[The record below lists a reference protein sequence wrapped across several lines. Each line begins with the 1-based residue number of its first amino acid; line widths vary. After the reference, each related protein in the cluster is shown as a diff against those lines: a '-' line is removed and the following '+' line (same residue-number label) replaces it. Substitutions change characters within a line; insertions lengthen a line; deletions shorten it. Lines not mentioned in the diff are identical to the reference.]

1 MNKFGVTLSVFF
13 ISLIFFEGKGQEV
26 ETGYNP
32 NSIHPIHEYDIM
44 YKKRVWRRLDL
55 NEKINKGFF
64 ASGNEITKIIIEAV
78 RQGLL
83 TPYEPQNDS
92 ANIPMTVEKFNEN
105 MTVPVEEVG
114 LTEEEKALGF
124 TEEDDAG
131 WGDWGE
137 ETTDDG
143 GEVTEEVEEAS
154 ADYFFPNQ
162 VSIMEI
168 KEDIIFDK
176 KRSRLYYDIQTV
188 KMIIPPENIPTGT
201 GLQRPVATF
210 RYKDLYELFRSMPEE
225 ALWFNRQNSRE
236 HKNLSDAFELRLFY
250 ARIIKVENPDG
261 EFIQDRYNKSVKES
275 LMASKWAENQIINF
289 EHDLWEF

>member
-1 MNKFGVTLSVFF
+1 LELWSKPFRCINLDIMNKFGVTLSVFF

-83 TPYEPQNDS
+83 TPYEPQ
-92 ANIPMTVEKFNEN
+92 
-105 MTVPVEEVG
+105 VEEVG

-236 HKNLSDAFELRLFY
+236 HK
-250 ARIIKVENPDG
+250 KP
-261 EFIQDRYNKSVKES
+261 
-275 LMASKWAENQIINF
+275 
-289 EHDLWEF
+289 